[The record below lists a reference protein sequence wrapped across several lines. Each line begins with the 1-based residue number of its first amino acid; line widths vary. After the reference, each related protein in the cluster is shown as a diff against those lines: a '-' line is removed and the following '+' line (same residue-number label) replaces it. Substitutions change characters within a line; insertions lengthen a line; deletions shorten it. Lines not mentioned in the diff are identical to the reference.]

1 MPRPGHCF
9 EHQITEFAARWPGEF
24 PSLGK
29 VLPFSSRVQNPPH
42 GTAKLFGKRKAR
54 ILRKYP
60 GKYGSGPKEVHMKKF
75 TKIIAPTDLSELSCL
90 GLRYA
95 LELAREQSAEIIV
108 LHVIPIGEDW
118 LSTREESAPVRDLMA
133 KERAALDNFLR
144 EKFAEFFNLI
154 ELRQRVEVG
163 GPHANI
169 AELAEREGADLIVM
183 STHGR
188 TGLEHMLMG
197 SVTEKVVARAPCPVL
212 SIPAMNRKK
221 DSAKAA

>member
-1 MPRPGHCF
+1 
-9 EHQITEFAARWPGEF
+9 
-24 PSLGK
+24 
-29 VLPFSSRVQNPPH
+29 
-42 GTAKLFGKRKAR
+42 
-54 ILRKYP
+54 
-60 GKYGSGPKEVHMKKF
+60 MKKF
-75 TKIIAPTDLSELSCL
+75 TKIIAPTDLSELSLL

-133 KERAALDNFLR
+133 KERAALDKFLR

-163 GPHANI
+163 GPYANI

-212 SIPAMNRKK
+212 SIPAMSRKK

>member
-1 MPRPGHCF
+1 
-9 EHQITEFAARWPGEF
+9 
-24 PSLGK
+24 
-29 VLPFSSRVQNPPH
+29 
-42 GTAKLFGKRKAR
+42 
-54 ILRKYP
+54 
-60 GKYGSGPKEVHMKKF
+60 MKKF

-163 GPHANI
+163 GPYANI

-188 TGLEHMLMG
+188 TGLDHMLMG

-212 SIPAMNRKK
+212 SIPAMSRKK

>member
-1 MPRPGHCF
+1 
-9 EHQITEFAARWPGEF
+9 
-24 PSLGK
+24 
-29 VLPFSSRVQNPPH
+29 
-42 GTAKLFGKRKAR
+42 
-54 ILRKYP
+54 
-60 GKYGSGPKEVHMKKF
+60 MKKF

-163 GPHANI
+163 GPYANI

-212 SIPAMNRKK
+212 SIPAMSRKK

>member
-1 MPRPGHCF
+1 
-9 EHQITEFAARWPGEF
+9 
-24 PSLGK
+24 
-29 VLPFSSRVQNPPH
+29 
-42 GTAKLFGKRKAR
+42 
-54 ILRKYP
+54 
-60 GKYGSGPKEVHMKKF
+60 MKKF

-163 GPHANI
+163 GPYANI

-188 TGLEHMLMG
+188 TGLDHMLMG

-221 DSAKAA
+221 AAAKAA

>member
-1 MPRPGHCF
+1 
-9 EHQITEFAARWPGEF
+9 
-24 PSLGK
+24 
-29 VLPFSSRVQNPPH
+29 
-42 GTAKLFGKRKAR
+42 
-54 ILRKYP
+54 
-60 GKYGSGPKEVHMKKF
+60 MKKF
-75 TKIIAPTDLSELSCL
+75 TKILAPTDLSELSCL
-90 GLRYA
+90 GVRYA

-108 LHVIPIGEDW
+108 LHVIPISEDW
-118 LSTREESAPVRDLMA
+118 LSTREQASPVRDLLA
-133 KERAALDNFLR
+133 KEHAALDKFLR

-163 GPHANI
+163 APHANVV
-169 AELAEREGADLIVM
+169 ELAEREGADLIVM

-188 TGLEHMLMG
+188 TGLDHMLMG

>member
-1 MPRPGHCF
+1 
-9 EHQITEFAARWPGEF
+9 
-24 PSLGK
+24 
-29 VLPFSSRVQNPPH
+29 
-42 GTAKLFGKRKAR
+42 
-54 ILRKYP
+54 
-60 GKYGSGPKEVHMKKF
+60 MKKF

-212 SIPAMNRKK
+212 SIPAMSRKK

>member
-1 MPRPGHCF
+1 
-9 EHQITEFAARWPGEF
+9 
-24 PSLGK
+24 
-29 VLPFSSRVQNPPH
+29 
-42 GTAKLFGKRKAR
+42 
-54 ILRKYP
+54 
-60 GKYGSGPKEVHMKKF
+60 MKKF

-118 LSTREESAPVRDLMA
+118 VSTREESTPVRDLMA
-133 KERAALDNFLR
+133 KERADLDKFLR
-144 EKFAEFFNLI
+144 EKFGEFFSLI

-163 GPHANI
+163 APHANI
-169 AELAEREGADLIVM
+169 TELAEREGADLIVM

-188 TGLEHMLMG
+188 TGLDHMLMG

-212 SIPAMNRKK
+212 SIPAMSRKK
-221 DSAKAA
+221 DTAKAA

>member
-1 MPRPGHCF
+1 
-9 EHQITEFAARWPGEF
+9 
-24 PSLGK
+24 
-29 VLPFSSRVQNPPH
+29 
-42 GTAKLFGKRKAR
+42 
-54 ILRKYP
+54 
-60 GKYGSGPKEVHMKKF
+60 MKKF

-108 LHVIPIGEDW
+108 LHVIPISEDW
-118 LSTREESAPVRDLMA
+118 LSTREESTPVRDLMA
-133 KERAALDNFLR
+133 KERAALDKFLQ
-144 EKFAEFFNLI
+144 KNFAEFFSLI

-163 GPHANI
+163 APHANI
-169 AELAEREGADLIVM
+169 AELAEREDADLIVM

-188 TGLEHMLMG
+188 TGLDHMLMG

-212 SIPAMNRKK
+212 SIPAMSRKK